1 MTDRPKHTWFAK
13 FADAF
18 FGMRFA
24 FLGQSSFRVHFVA
37 AGLVVLFG
45 LLFNTFDIVR
55 WCILILCIGIVIGGE
70 MLNTSIEALAKA
82 VTSENNSHVRH
93 SLDIASGAVL
103 VLSIAAAIVGL
114 ILFGEAILN
123 NVLLKRLN

>member
-1 MTDRPKHTWFAK
+1 MTDRPKRSWFAK

-18 FGMRFA
+18 LGMRLA

-45 LLFNTFDIVR
+45 LLLNSFDIVR

-70 MLNTSIEALAKA
+70 TLNTSIEALAKA
-82 VTSENNSHVRH
+82 VTAEHNLHVKH

-103 VLSIAAAIVGL
+103 VLSVTAAVVGL
-114 ILFGEAILN
+114 ILFGEAIMN
-123 NVLLKRLN
+123 YGRF